1 MDKDQVKGKVKD
13 VTGRVERKVG
23 EWTGDNET
31 EAKGAAKQVEGKA
44 QHAWGTVKDAVKH
57 PPKNEES
64 EEEERREDRAVN
76 E

>member
-13 VTGRVERKVG
+13 VTGGVERKVG
-23 EWTGDNET
+23 EWTGDKET

-44 QHAWGTVKDAVKH
+44 QNAWGTVKDAVKH

-64 EEEERREDRAVN
+64 EEQGRREKRAVN